1 MNQLVLASSSSY
13 RKLLLERLNLPFEC
27 MAAELDESRRNNES
41 AQDLALRLATEKAQA
56 IASHYPDAV
65 IIGSDQVAEL
75 LLQPD
80 SANNP
85 VLGKP
90 GNHQQ
95 AVAQLIAQSGRTV
108 KFYTAIAVLNAS
120 QIETAVDITEVRFR
134 QLELDEIER
143 YLQADKPYDCAGSF
157 KAESLGISLFE
168 SVDSSDPTSLIG
180 LPLIKLTQLLRKF
193 TISIP

>member
-1 MNQLVLASSSSY
+1 MNQLVLASSSRY
-13 RKLLLERLNLPFEC
+13 RKLLLERLNLPFDC
-27 MAAELDESRRNNES
+27 MAAELDESRRKDECAYN
-41 AQDLALRLATEKAQA
+41 LAVRLATNKARA

-75 LLQPD
+75 QSQPGSD
-80 SANNP
+80 NNP

-95 AVAQLIAQSGRTV
+95 AVAQLSAQSGRAV
-108 KFYTAIAVLNAS
+108 RFYTAIAVLNAS

-134 QLELDEIER
+134 QLKLDEIER
-143 YLQADKPYDCAGSF
+143 YLQVDKPYDCAGSF

-168 SVDSSDPTSLIG
+168 SVDSSDPTALIG

-193 TISIP
+193 AIAIP